1 MHIVIVTGLSGSG
14 KSEAMN
20 VMEDMGFYCV
30 DNLPP
35 ALLPKFVE
43 VCSSS
48 QGALD
53 KVALGIDIRGYKFF
67 KDLNESLRFMEKNDY
82 KFDIIFLEADDN
94 TLVRRYKMT
103 RRKHPLAL
111 EDNIFQGIQRERAML
126 EELKQQSGYIINT
139 TNMKP
144 SDLKDEINNIFK
156 EGKEKTNLI
165 EDLKEKTGDDK
176 EVRDYVMNSN
186 QSVVFK
192 EKLQDMIEFLIPNY
206 IKEGKNHLVIAIG
219 CTGGKHRSVTI
230 ANLLYDFLKDKGYRV
245 FKKHRDYTLK

>member
-1 MHIVIVTGLSGSG
+1 MFCWAILT
-14 KSEAMN
+14 
-20 VMEDMGFYCV
+20 EDSIQNIIYKNNIRVKFSYKGNRFSYIQKIFNSFYKCLKTC
-30 DNLPP
+30 N
-35 ALLPKFVE
+35 FN
-43 VCSSS
+43 
-48 QGALD
+48 
-53 KVALGIDIRGYKFF
+53 RGYKFF

-139 TNMKP
+139 TKMNP

-165 EDLKEKTGDDK
+165 I
-176 EVRDYVMNSN
+176 
-186 QSVVFK
+186 F
-192 EKLQDMIEFLIPNY
+192 
-206 IKEGKNHLVIAIG
+206 
-219 CTGGKHRSVTI
+219 
-230 ANLLYDFLKDKGYRV
+230 
-245 FKKHRDYTLK
+245 

>member
-67 KDLNESLRFMEKNDY
+67 KDLNESLRFIY
-82 KFDIIFLEADDN
+82 KGLC
-94 TLVRRYKMT
+94 
-103 RRKHPLAL
+103 RKFSA
-111 EDNIFQGIQRERAML
+111 
-126 EELKQQSGYIINT
+126 
-139 TNMKP
+139 
-144 SDLKDEINNIFK
+144 
-156 EGKEKTNLI
+156 
-165 EDLKEKTGDDK
+165 
-176 EVRDYVMNSN
+176 
-186 QSVVFK
+186 
-192 EKLQDMIEFLIPNY
+192 IEFKSLSSCE
-206 IKEGKNHLVIAIG
+206 KFTE
-219 CTGGKHRSVTI
+219 RS
-230 ANLLYDFLKDKGYRV
+230 
-245 FKKHRDYTLK
+245 